1 MSSYNNQFSNQNS
14 NFVNHQIKSL
24 NLDINRIFE
33 LINLI
38 LPLECCLHYQVL
50 PLQLQDQHLTL
61 GMVNPQDESA
71 LNFINLIINS
81 LGYILETKPINY
93 EEHQSILAAYLKAN
107 PESQKKSKARKLDRN
122 SKLTVMTSFS
132 EPNHLINS
140 DSKLTLADTF
150 EDSDNALNS
159 DHKPTVAENLPES
172 KLDYSNANLHE
183 RPTLIVD
190 QPEDK
195 NPQSKLN
202 PHKSPV
208 IPEINL
214 EQKSVNDLEIKP
226 QHLSKSVDFLA
237 NLTPQQLWQELLAR
251 ILNGGIGRLYLER
264 YPEYGRIIWGQDG
277 VVQSSLNE
285 VSIQVFQAIIN
296 QIKALAKLPP
306 IPVDKRKKVAIEKY
320 YQQERLLL
328 RLEVFPGQCGEEL
341 TLQVLR
347 SQALQY
353 YEQKQIKKM
362 TEQALSLAEQLEKT
376 LKRIT
381 TCANSSELED
391 WKSIIEMQQAMMQK
405 IKLLK

>member
-1 MSSYNNQFSNQNS
+1 MSSYNNQSSNQNP
-14 NFVNHQIKSL
+14 NFVKNFSDHQIKSL
-24 NLDINRIFE
+24 NSDIKRIFE
-33 LINLI
+33 LISLI

-50 PLQLQDQHLTL
+50 PLQLQNQHLTL

-71 LNFINLIINS
+71 LNFIGLIINS
-81 LGYILETKPINY
+81 LGYILETKQIDY

-107 PESQKKSKARKLDRN
+107 PENQKKSKARKLDRN
-122 SKLTVMTSFS
+122 SKLTVMTSLTEQS
-132 EPNHLINS
+132 HLINS
-140 DSKLTLADTF
+140 DSKLTLADTS
-150 EDSDNALNS
+150 ENSVNVINS
-159 DHKPTVAENLPES
+159 DYKPTVTENSSENRP
-172 KLDYSNANLHE
+172 DHANCNLHE

-190 QPEDK
+190 KPEDNSLQSNTK
-195 NPQSKLN
+195 PQQSAN
-202 PHKSPV
+202 R
-208 IPEINL
+208 
-214 EQKSVNDLEIKP
+214 LEIEP

-264 YPEYGRIIWGQDG
+264 YPEYGRIIWSQDG

-306 IPVDKRKKVAIEKY
+306 IPVDKHKKVAIEKY

-347 SQALQY
+347 GQALQY

-362 TEQALSLAEQLEKT
+362 TEQALNLAEQLEKT

-381 TCANSSELED
+381 TCATSSELED
-391 WKSIIEMQQAMMQK
+391 WQSIIEMQQLMMQK

>member
-1 MSSYNNQFSNQNS
+1 MSSYNNQSSNQNP
-14 NFVNHQIKSL
+14 NFVDNFSDHQIKSL
-24 NLDINRIFE
+24 NLDINKIFE
-33 LINLI
+33 LISLI

-50 PLQLQDQHLTL
+50 PLQLQNQHLTL
-61 GMVNPQDESA
+61 GMVNLEDESA
-71 LNFINLIINS
+71 LNFIGLIINS
-81 LGYILETKPINY
+81 LGYTLQTKEIAY
-93 EEHQSILAAYLKAN
+93 DEHQSILAAYLKAN
-107 PESQKKSKARKLDRN
+107 PENQKKSKARKLDRN

-132 EPNHLINS
+132 EQNYLINS
-140 DSKLTLADTF
+140 DSKLTVADTSENLNNSF
-150 EDSDNALNS
+150 NS
-159 DHKPTVAENLPES
+159 DYKPTLAENPPEN
-172 KLDYSNANLHE
+172 KPEHSNSNLHE
-183 RPTLIVD
+183 RATLIVD
-190 QPEDK
+190 QPEDH
-195 NPQSKLN
+195 NLQS
-202 PHKSPV
+202 
-208 IPEINL
+208 NL
-214 EQKSVNDLEIKP
+214 KPQKSANNLDIEP
-226 QHLSKSVDFLA
+226 QHLSESADFLA

-251 ILNGGIGRLYLER
+251 ILNGGIGRLFLER

-320 YQQERLLL
+320 YQHERLLL

-362 TEQALSLAEQLEKT
+362 TEQAISLAEQLEKT

-381 TCANSSELED
+381 ACATSSELED
-391 WKSIIEMQQAMMQK
+391 WQNIIEMQQVIIRKM
-405 IKLLK
+405 KLLK